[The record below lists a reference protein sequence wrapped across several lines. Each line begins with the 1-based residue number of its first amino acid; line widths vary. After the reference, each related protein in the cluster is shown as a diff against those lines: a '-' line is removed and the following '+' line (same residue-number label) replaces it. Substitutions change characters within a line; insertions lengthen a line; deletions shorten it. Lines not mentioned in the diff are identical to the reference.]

1 MKKITILFSF
11 LSLSLLVACNSDKSK
26 DNKAAKTETSTNKT
40 NDNIDKS
47 VVYVNTDSL
56 ISGYELYKKA
66 SKDIQVKGNDFSSDI
81 ERQKTA
87 FRDKV
92 LKAEQNAR
100 AMTVGEIEI
109 MKRSLA
115 EEEQRIMQYENSLS
129 QNLGNM
135 QKESIDKINKNI
147 DDFIKRYAEKN
158 GYKMVLSY
166 KQGVTAWYADSRL
179 DVTTEVL
186 KGLNDEYNAQGKE
199 TKTTTDSTKK

>member
-26 DNKAAKTETSTNKT
+26 DNKTTKTETTKPS
-40 NDNIDKS
+40 DNIDKS
-47 VVYVNTDSL
+47 VVYVNTDTL

-100 AMTVGEIEI
+100 AMTMGEIEA
-109 MKRSLA
+109 MKKSLA
-115 EEEQRIMQYENSLS
+115 EEEQRIMQYESSLS

-166 KQGVTAWYADSRL
+166 KQGVTAWYADNRL

-186 KGLNDEYNAQGKE
+186 KGLNEEYNAQGKE